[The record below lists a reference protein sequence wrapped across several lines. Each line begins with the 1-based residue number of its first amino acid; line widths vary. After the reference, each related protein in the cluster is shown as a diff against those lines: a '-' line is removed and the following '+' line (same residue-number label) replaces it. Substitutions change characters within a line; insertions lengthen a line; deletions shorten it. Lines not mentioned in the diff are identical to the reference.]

1 MSINGRP
8 AKSQLIVGH
17 GCGFTFV
24 WRKIGRP
31 EVAMLAASMKKIIL
45 KFAGL
50 EMLLKIKRNRF
61 PES

>member
-1 MSINGRP
+1 MSIDGRP

-17 GCGFTFV
+17 SCGFTFV
-24 WRKIGRP
+24 LRKIGRL
-31 EVAMLAASMKKIIL
+31 EGDMHRCFHEKTIL

-61 PES
+61 SEF